1 MIYYIKENYIQE
13 KIYGL
18 LGFAYHR
25 TDEIGL
31 KAILNNKF
39 LPGGG
44 DAYGRGAYLTYELE
58 SQLRSNMVN
67 NYGEYIVK
75 FKVNLDKVL
84 IFDKN
89 IQKIVYGKEM
99 KIIDQISYFK
109 LGKYFDNKIKDYFF
123 DYNTKFTSVGAR
135 DFYDKFKF
143 IPKILNGLLFTG
155 KNDGLVLVMYNTN
168 NMHPISYCFSDENKL
183 NEKDLEW
190 NKSLD
195 KNLIKS
201 YMLSVTSGSKDI
213 LQYYDYYEKVDNG
226 FIKIQKKDKWGL
238 LDKNFKEVIKPIY
251 DAMDLYNLDKGFIK
265 VLLNNKWGLLDKN
278 FKEVVK
284 PIYDDIDFY
293 HYKRTGLIKVKL
305 KDGYGLLDKNF
316 NEIVKPI
323 YYDIEIISRNKIKV
337 QENSYV
343 FKKIII
349 NLNHNNSEE
358 IIN

>member
-1 MIYYIKENYIQE
+1 MIILSE
-13 KIYGL
+13 KIFGL

-25 TDEIGL
+25 TREGGL
-31 KAILNNKF
+31 KNILNNKF

-44 DAYGRGAYLTYELE
+44 DMYGKGAYLTYELE
-58 SQLRSNMVN
+58 SQLNSNMVN

-89 IQKIVYGKEM
+89 IQKIVYGKELSLWEQL
-99 KIIDQISYFK
+99 IRFRV
-109 LGKYFDNKIKDYFF
+109 DNKFRDKEVMDIYENKLSNVDYSSKVAFQ
-123 DYNTKFTSVGAR
+123 
-135 DFYDKFKF
+135 FYDQYKF
-143 IPKILNGLLFTG
+143 ITKILNGILFTG
-155 KNDGLVLVMYNTN
+155 KSDGLVLVMYNTN
-168 NMHPISYCFSDENKL
+168 NMYPISYCFSDMYKL

-195 KNLIKS
+195 KNLFKD

-213 LQYYDYYEKVDNG
+213 LQYYDEYGKVNG
-226 FIKIQKKDKWGL
+226 FIKVLLNNKWGL

-284 PIYDDIDFY
+284 PIYDDI
-293 HYKRTGLIKVKL
+293 KVI
-305 KDGYGLLDKNF
+305 D
-316 NEIVKPI
+316 
-323 YYDIEIISRNKIKV
+323 SNKIQV
-337 QENSYV
+337 ILNG
-343 FKKIII
+343 KK
-349 NLNHNNSEE
+349 E
-358 IIN
+358 IINI